1 MSNLWSGRFA
11 GEPDKDVFEFGR
23 SFPFDKRLVED
34 DITGSLA
41 WAEAIAAAGVL
52 SATERA
58 DIVRRARGA
67 AGRGR
72 APTRRSSAATT
83 RTCTPGSSGSWSS
96 GSATPA
102 SGCTPAAR
110 ATSRSAS
117 TCGSICGGGWCAID
131 RLLVRVVAALVAQAE
146 QAGDTLMP
154 AYTHLR
160 RAQPVLA
167 AHWFLSHAAAF
178 RRDAER
184 IAAVSREADALPL
197 GSGAIAGN
205 SYGIDVHA
213 LAARLGFSRVVANS
227 MDAVADR
234 DFVSSFL
241 HAVSLCMVHVSRLA
255 EDIIIF
261 GSEEFG
267 FVDLDDRISTGS
279 SLMPQ
284 KKNPDPM
291 ELVRG
296 KAGRAIGRL
305 TGFLTTMKGLPSGY
319 NKDLQEDKEAVFDA
333 EDTIIGSLIS
343 AAAVVETLTLKRAAR
358 TPPPAA
364 SCSPPTSPI
373 IWSDAVCP
381 SGKPTRSSP
390 AWSGR

>member
-52 SATERA
+52 SADEHTRH
-58 DIVRRARGA
+58 RRARS
-67 AGRGR
+67 RR
-72 APTRRSSAATT
+72 CWPRCAPTRRSSAATT

-117 TCGSICGGGWCAID
+117 TCGSICGGGWSRSIGCSCASS
-131 RLLVRVVAALVAQAE
+131 RRWSAQAE
-146 QAGDTLMP
+146 QAGDALMP

-160 RAQPVLA
+160 RAQPVLV

-178 RRDAER
+178 RRDAAR
-184 IAAVSREADALPL
+184 LAAVSQEADALPL

-205 SYGIDVHA
+205 SYGIDVTA
-213 LAARLGFSRVVANS
+213 LARAPRVLARRRQQHGRRRRSRLRLVVPPRR
-227 MDAVADR
+227 VAG
-234 DFVSSFL
+234 
-241 HAVSLCMVHVSRLA
+241 MVHVSRLA
-255 EDIIIF
+255 EDMIIF

-267 FVDLDDRISTGS
+267 FFDLDDRISTGS

-305 TGFLTTMKGLPSGY
+305 HRLARHDEGPAERVQQGSAGGQGSGVRRRGHADRVA
-319 NKDLQEDKEAVFDA
+319 DL
-333 EDTIIGSLIS
+333 GG
-343 AAAVVETLTLKRAAR
+343 RRRGNAAR
-358 TPPPAA
+358 
-364 SCSPPTSPI
+364 
-373 IWSDAVCP
+373 
-381 SGKPTRSSP
+381 
-390 AWSGR
+390 